1 MVNNMEHVEAR
12 ELQMLEQYL
21 EQFTQQVE
29 AYSRQLEMLENR
41 RMETATAVE
50 TLKNLVD
57 QEEPT
62 VLLQIG
68 GGVSLRV
75 HVPETDTVLLNI
87 GADVVVERTN
97 AETVDYLEERMTEME
112 ALAKKIAESIEQVQ
126 KQAHDVAKRMESAYS
141 QAQTRMSPGIQG

>member
-1 MVNNMEHVEAR
+1 MVNNMENVDAR

-50 TLKNLVD
+50 TLNNLAD
-57 QEEPT
+57 QEGPT

-68 GGVSLRV
+68 GGASLRV
-75 HVPETDTVLLNI
+75 HVPDTDTVLLNI

-97 AETVDYLEERMTEME
+97 TETVDYLEERMTEME

-126 KQAHDVAKRMESAYS
+126 KQGRDVAKRMESAYS
-141 QAQTRMSPGIQG
+141 QAQSRMDPGIQG